1 MSGYNEQVLADAAAP
16 TLIIVANGPGEI
28 GGWVLPISREVRLR
42 AGRALRLLLVLP
54 PSQFASGTE
63 EAVARESGL
72 FDQIVPPRRCLRL
85 ALGLDGLPLGRPAAL
100 LHLGGDLWFSRR
112 LARRFAIPAFAF
124 AETPLVARHRRAFRE
139 IFVPSERIA
148 ALLTARGVEQ
158 ARLYVAGDPRLDHL
172 PRRTGDSHSYFLP
185 QPTGDSH
192 SDYQAGTSGDA
203 PVAPKRL
210 ARVVLLAG
218 SRERIFRLL
227 FPLWAKTAIDLRRLA
242 PEASVTVA
250 VSPHLPGEAVE
261 AVVGPWRARLR
272 AEGITVARETTAAA
286 IAEADLVLTVPGT
299 TTMEVAALPV
309 ASLVVLPRVLAD
321 VVPFEGLLEWVLR
334 LPPLRRLRRAVVE
347 LWARRHPY
355 AALPNRLAG
364 RAILPEV
371 VGQSPQQIAAAAA
384 ALLRDEPR
392 RRSIEEALAASAGP
406 RGAAARIAE
415 RLLGALLSRP
425 AAAGG

>member
-1 MSGYNEQVLADAAAP
+1 MSGYNGRVLAEAAAP

-28 GGWVLPISREVRLR
+28 GGWVLPVSREVRSR
-42 AGRALRLLLVLP
+42 AGAAVRLLLVLP

-63 EAVARESGL
+63 EAVASQSGL

-85 ALGLDGLPLGRPAAL
+85 ALGLDGLPIGRPAAL

-112 LARRFAIPAFAF
+112 LARRFALPAFAF
-124 AETPLVARHRRAFRE
+124 AETPLIARHRRAFRE

-148 ALLTARGVEQ
+148 ALLRDRGVE
-158 ARLYVAGDPRLDHL
+158 AERLHVAGDPRLDHL
-172 PRRTGDSHSYFLP
+172 PRRTGNSHP
-185 QPTGDSH
+185 DRPPG
-192 SDYQAGTSGDA
+192 SGDA
-203 PVAPKRL
+203 A
-210 ARVVLLAG
+210 AAAGAETRVVLLAG

-227 FPLWAKTAIDLRRLA
+227 FPLWAQTAVDLRRLA
-242 PEASVTVA
+242 PEAAVTVA
-250 VSPHLPGEAVE
+250 VSPHLPDEAVE
-261 AVVGPWRARLR
+261 TVVGPWLARLR
-272 AEGITVARETTAAA
+272 GEGVGVAREGTSSA
-286 IAEADLVLTVPGT
+286 IASADLVLTVPGT

-309 ASLVVLPRVLAD
+309 AALVVLPSVLAD

-334 LPPLRRLRRAVVE
+334 LPPLGRLRRVAAK
-347 LWARRHPY
+347 LWARRLAY

-371 VGQSPQQIAAAAA
+371 VGQSPRQIAQAAA

-392 RRSIEEALAASAGP
+392 RRRIEQALAASVGP

-415 RLLGALLSRP
+415 RVLAALLPRP
-425 AAAGG
+425 AAAGA